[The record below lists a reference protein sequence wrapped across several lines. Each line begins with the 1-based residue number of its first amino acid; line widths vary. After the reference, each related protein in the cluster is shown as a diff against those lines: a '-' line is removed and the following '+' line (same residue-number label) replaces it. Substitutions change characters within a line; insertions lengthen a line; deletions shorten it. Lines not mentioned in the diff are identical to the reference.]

1 MKYLWKPL
9 LSCPEKTEIRFP
21 RLFTIAAGIVALIVM
36 LMFSA
41 LTLEN
46 AQLTLSMLIWRLLAL
61 PVAVCMAV
69 VSLCFVVFHLF
80 CCWRLLMQLAY
91 SGVESDWQSRASEWM
106 LLAEHTSIFP
116 VDNAALKML
125 GLEGNMPVDG
135 DIPLRLSVG
144 DDERSGM
151 GRMLVIV
158 QRLLE
163 QLDLTQI
170 DAITERPELF
180 LYMGNTT
187 EAVRN
192 DIKSLAQS
200 FHAAFRHASFHYFD
214 DMPELSLT
222 QQWTSGSSFNG
233 FRLLLIAEL
242 HDGDNRN
249 FCEYACA
256 LLFSRYRKI
265 SGNRVPVCCFQGMSA
280 RIYNLERRIN
290 TLLSAGQARP
300 ADLRHVWT
308 SDLRGESLYVLKNSL
323 QENHAGI
330 NVRSWQNM
338 RIAHTW
344 TAGYQ
349 WLMMDWAAM
358 AVRHGERAQLLAARE
373 MRDEQI
379 TFLQMNGE
387 PARPEDNY
395 SPVYIKSLKKSGSL
409 VGCSFVLGTSLLLMT
424 ISIEAGWSLEKDF
437 VTRSAVFIM
446 PAMLTLLS
454 IGFMLGKSYK
464 KETELA
470 SYYDYE

>member
-1 MKYLWKPL
+1 MQYFWKPL

-21 RLFTIAAGIVALIVM
+21 RLFTIAAGIVALILM

-61 PVAVCMAV
+61 PVAVCMTV
-69 VSLCFVVFHLF
+69 VSLCFIFFNIL

-91 SGVESDWQSRASEWM
+91 CGVESDWQSRASEWM

-125 GLEGNMPVDG
+125 GLEGKMPVDG
-135 DIPLRLSVG
+135 DIPLRLFVE

-151 GRMLVIV
+151 GRMLVTV

-180 LYMGNTT
+180 LYMGNTAGSMRDDIT
-187 EAVRN
+187 SLVR
-192 DIKSLAQS
+192 S

-214 DMPELSLT
+214 DMPELSLV
-222 QQWTSGSSFNG
+222 QQWTDGPFNG

-256 LLFSRYRKI
+256 LLFSRYRQI
-265 SGNRVPVCCFQGMSA
+265 SGNRVPVCCFKGMSA
-280 RIYNLERRIN
+280 QIYNLERRIDA
-290 TLLSAGQARP
+290 LLSAGQVRP

-308 SDLRGESLYVLKNSL
+308 SDLQGESLNLLKNSL
-323 QENHAGI
+323 AENNAGI

-338 RIAHTW
+338 RIADTW
-344 TAGYQ
+344 TTGYQ

-358 AVRHGERAQLLAARE
+358 AVRNGERAQLLAARE
-373 MRDEQI
+373 KRGEQI
-379 TFLQMNGE
+379 TFLQMNGKL
-387 PARPEDNY
+387 ARPEDNY
-395 SPVYIKSLKKSGSL
+395 SPAYIKSLKKSGSL
-409 VGCSFVLGTSLLLMT
+409 LGCSFILATSLLLMT
-424 ISIEAGWSLEKDF
+424 ISIEVGWSFEKDF
-437 VTRSAVFIM
+437 FTRSAVFIM
-446 PAMLTLLS
+446 PIILTLLS

-464 KETELA
+464 KEAELNR
-470 SYYDYE
+470 YYDYE